1 MKKSRGV
8 APSPVIGRN
17 REPWSKLATQTSQIS
32 ELGLVET
39 LSQCTLWKVFE
50 EDVQYQPQASV
61 CTSIHMG
68 TQTRTNVCIGLERC
82 LGD

>member
-17 REPWSKLATQTSQIS
+17 REPWSKLVTQTSPNS

-39 LSQCTLWKVFE
+39 VSQCTLWKVFE
-50 EDVQYQPQASV
+50 EDAQHQPQASA
-61 CTSIHMG
+61 CTSIHMR
-68 TQTRTNVCIGLERC
+68 THTRANVCIGLERW